1 VLPLFP
7 QVPAVFIDMDG
18 KKSKELSR
26 FRSSEDLDYK
36 KIVEKMQSSLVFKS
50 CTSESFTKYLRH
62 SVTYKFPLDSV
73 EHRGRTPLHWAAS
86 APNPEASEILIKER
100 RALVNVKA
108 NDKQTPL
115 HRAVKWA
122 AKVKASE
129 KEIRTKFLSI
139 VKKLVENSLRVDAMD
154 QAKNT
159 AWDYAD
165 GSDQKWNEALR
176 KLKDMIRLIPGPSK
190 AGKERSDVLSTPK
203 DEQTKALKAFKA
215 LLVEVFL
222 GDDKDDFLDFLSP
235 VEPPVY
241 DLIYS
246 EQGELD
252 KILSTLRPESVSDR
266 KAKCRWIHI
275 PANNVRLSIIPAL
288 FKFTDEE
295 TGTMGPSK
303 LI

>member
-1 VLPLFP
+1 
-7 QVPAVFIDMDG
+7 MDG

-36 KIVEKMQSSLVFKS
+36 KIVERMQSSLVFKS
-50 CTSESFTKYLRH
+50 CTSESFTKYLDH
-62 SVTYKFPLDSV
+62 FVTYKFPLDSV

-86 APNPEASEILIKER
+86 APNPAAAEILIKER

-108 NDKQTPL
+108 YDKQTPL

-122 AKVKASE
+122 AKVKPSE
-129 KEIRTKFLSI
+129 KELRTKFLSI

-154 QAKNT
+154 QEKNT

-165 GSDQKWNEALR
+165 GDDQQWNEALK

-190 AGKERSDVLSTPK
+190 AGKERSDILSTPK

-222 GDDKDDFLDFLSP
+222 GDDKDDYSDYLSP
-235 VEPPVY
+235 VETLVY
-241 DLIYS
+241 DLVYS
-246 EQGELD
+246 NQGGLD
-252 KILSTLRPESVSDR
+252 KILSTWRPQSVSDR
-266 KAKCRWIHI
+266 KAKCRWIHL
-275 PANNVRLSIIPAL
+275 PANNVSLSIILAL

-295 TGTMGPSK
+295 TGTMGPRK